1 MVQQNRDDLQL
12 VGWHNVLVFSWP
24 GALLIRNIGHDS
36 YNDRSQDI
44 YQFFVV
50 IGGFK
55 LIVSKVSSTLGSAT
69 GVTTWPGLRA
79 TRLCYKSPI
88 RRLCLQNI
96 PLRQNPFHQWSH
108 AQLAGDGQGLF
119 QQ

>member
-36 YNDRSQDI
+36 YNDRSQDT

-79 TRLCYKSPI
+79 TRLCYKSHI
-88 RRLCLQNI
+88 RRLCFQNI